1 MEGLAVAASS
11 TGGHSIL
18 EIGSWIAQIVLG
30 TLAIPTVWFGACQLR
45 AIREDGETHTLEA
58 RRLADQ
64 SKATFLFELDK
75 MFEGPT
81 MMAARSNFLELGKD
95 VEDHV
100 KPHHDHLSH
109 SEKRHQVAE
118 EFARRLSDLRTQKLR
133 SYIELMSLC
142 GFFET
147 AVTLVYKGYIDRD
160 DIMQLY
166 DGTIEQLFTATRIH
180 IERRQE
186 EMPPGYLEN
195 FKRLAESIPPRQIS

>member
-1 MEGLAVAASS
+1 MTIS
-11 TGGHSIL
+11 HIRRN
-18 EIGSWIAQIVLG
+18 G
-30 TLAIPTVWFGACQLR
+30 TKWQVNSP
-45 AIREDGETHTLEA
+45 EDRG
-58 RRLADQ
+58 
-64 SKATFLFELDK
+64 
-75 MFEGPT
+75 
-81 MMAARSNFLELGKD
+81 
-95 VEDHV
+95 
-100 KPHHDHLSH
+100 
-109 SEKRHQVAE
+109 
-118 EFARRLSDLRTQKLR
+118 DLRTQKLR

-147 AVTLVYKGYIDRD
+147 AGTLVYKGYIDRD